1 MKMITV
7 DTHCVRPHGASCER
21 CRIACPAS
29 AISFDAETG
38 LPAIDEAA
46 CTQCGVC
53 MGVCDAFTSS
63 TTTTLRLYEHLRR
76 VAMRGEIVYLT
87 CKENV
92 FPGFTPA
99 KNVTVLPCLAC
110 MPPELWALLLAQN
123 APLCIACDLKY
134 CEDCPRAAGRGELL
148 FTRAVEMAE
157 AWSGGEVRFDR
168 EIPELDELAKATVA
182 RDEFGRREAFDSAKN
197 DAIDILSGKRRLK
210 NSDTLKDVYR
220 KKERKRMQDML
231 NLTEGDVINEFAEN
245 GRSKRTMQPRRR
257 MLLEAIVAKPEA
269 AANIDVTVSATNHA
283 TCVEC
288 LDCTKACPTG
298 ARMAN
303 PENGS
308 LSYDARYCIGC
319 GACAA
324 ACPTASIELVSASL
338 AELLPEGPGVA
349 AKEPPVS

>member
-134 CEDCPRAAGRGELL
+134 CEDCPRAGGRGELL

-168 EIPELDELAKATVA
+168 EIPEFDELAKATVA

-257 MLLEAIVAKPEA
+257 MLLETIVAKPEA

-319 GACAA
+319 GACVA

-338 AELLPEGPGVA
+338 AELLPEGPGIA
-349 AKEPPVS
+349 AKEPSVS

>member
-1 MKMITV
+1 MKMLTV
-7 DTHCVRPHGASCER
+7 ENHCVRPHGASCER
-21 CRIACPAS
+21 CRIACPAG
-29 AISFDAETG
+29 AISFDAETH
-38 LPAIDEAA
+38 LPVIDEDA

-53 MGVCDAFTSS
+53 MGVCDAFASS
-63 TTTTLRLYEHLRR
+63 TTTALRLYEHLRR

-92 FPGFTPA
+92 FPGFEPA

-134 CEDCPRAAGRGELL
+134 CDDCPRAAGRGELL

-157 AWSGGEVRFDR
+157 TWSGGEVRFDR
-168 EIPELDELAKATVA
+168 EIPELDDTALATAA
-182 RDEFGRREAFDSAKN
+182 REEFGRREAFDSAKN
-197 DAIDILSGKRRLK
+197 DALDIISGKRRLK

-231 NLTEGDVINEFAEN
+231 NLTEGDIFNEFAEE
-245 GRSKRTMQPRRR
+245 GRSRRIMQPRRR
-257 MLLEAIVAKPEA
+257 MLLEAVVAKPEA
-269 AANIDVTVSATNHA
+269 AANIDIVVSATDHG

-298 ARMAN
+298 ARMAS

-308 LSYDARYCIGC
+308 LAYDARYCIGC
-319 GACAA
+319 GACVA
-324 ACPTASIELVSASL
+324 ACPTASIELVETSL
-338 AELLPEGPGVA
+338 ADLLPDGPGVA
-349 AKEPPVS
+349 AAEPSAS

>member
-29 AISFDAETG
+29 AISFDGETG
-38 LPAIDEAA
+38 LPVIDEQA

-148 FTRAVEMAE
+148 FTRTVEMAE
-157 AWSGGEVRFDR
+157 TWSGGAVRFDR
-168 EIPELDELAKATVA
+168 EIPELEEDAASIA

-197 DAIDILSGKRRLK
+197 DAIDIISGKRRLK

-257 MLLEAIVAKPEA
+257 MLLETIVAKPEA
-269 AANIDVTVSATNHA
+269 AAGIDVTVSATNHA
-283 TCVEC
+283 SCVEC
-288 LDCTKACPTG
+288 LDCTKTCPTG
-298 ARMAN
+298 ARMAD
-303 PENGS
+303 PADGS
-308 LSYDARYCIGC
+308 LAYDARYCIGC
-319 GACAA
+319 GACVA
-324 ACPTASIELVSASL
+324 ACPTESIELVGASL
-338 AELLPEGPGVA
+338 AELLPDGPGTA
-349 AKEPPVS
+349 AVEPSLS